1 MEVATDPRI
10 SVRHPSFLTAST
22 VAKLLVSVKRACGV
36 SLSLLQDFEAERCSD
51 HKGRGAV
58 RERRSFAPS
67 RF

>member
-36 SLSLLQDFEAERCSD
+36 SLSLLQDFEAERCS
-51 HKGRGAV
+51 
-58 RERRSFAPS
+58 RRL
-67 RF
+67 